1 MNELRAAFAP
11 GCRPAPI
18 AALLLLGL
26 IAWGG
31 SIGGAAP
38 VRGLSRLP
46 ARPLSAGYLNA
57 IRRGTGNAA
66 QQMAALN
73 YEGVDIV
80 LLAFTLLNADGSL
93 DFAYGNS
100 DLYRPYL
107 IPRAHAHSRSV
118 VMSIVGDFETV
129 SAAVSLRQA
138 AATNIANA
146 LETYG
151 FDGADFD
158 WEWPDTAGERTQF
171 TLLMQA
177 VHAAVKARSPDYI
190 ISFAQGPGYWLAGT
204 DWSAVRDY
212 TDFCF
217 CMAYDWK
224 NPANGPIRKPGSVQY
239 LGLDGG
245 TIEAAAKGAVDYI
258 TAHGYPADQII
269 VGLPFYSSDNRSWF
283 NGEPTWS
290 ANRIGYLNAS
300 DPDYR
305 EVEFDSAWWMTPD
318 NIKQK
323 MNALLD
329 RRQTVLAGGATVRG
343 IGFWEFGHEDLANP
357 QLTRAIHEWRAGDR
371 SLGGLASPPPTNLAV
386 LVDAG
391 ASWRY
396 LDTGVALAA
405 SWTALAFDDSAWPAG
420 LAPLG
425 YGDGDE
431 ATVVSYGP
439 SATNK
444 YVTTY
449 FRHAFTLA
457 DTSAIH
463 VLTLRVLR
471 DDGAVVYLNGTEVFR
486 SNLPTGA
493 IAQATLALN
502 AVSGPEERTL
512 YHTWAVAPSLLVSGT
527 NILAVR
533 VHQSAVTSTDIS
545 FDLQLL
551 AQMDPARLTL
561 VPPRAI
567 WRYLDAGTNPGAAW
581 LTRTYNDGAWF
592 EGKARLGYGGDGE
605 LTSLLFG
612 SDAAS
617 KPITCYFRHAFLAED
632 ATMLGPL
639 RLQMQRDDGAVV
651 YLNGAEVFRANM
663 PAGVVTPATLAS
675 SAIAGVDETNWIR
688 APLPATTLVA
698 GTNVIAVE
706 VHQAA
711 ATSSDLG
718 LDLELSAVLQPR
730 LTIAR
735 NRSLCVLRWPV
746 AAPGFQVQYTD
757 SLASPVT
764 WQPYPYAPSVNGP
777 WYQVQAVPVGS
788 RFYRLSAP

>member
-1 MNELRAAFAP
+1 
-11 GCRPAPI
+11 
-18 AALLLLGL
+18 
-26 IAWGG
+26 
-31 SIGGAAP
+31 
-38 VRGLSRLP
+38 
-46 ARPLSAGYLNA
+46 
-57 IRRGTGNAA
+57 
-66 QQMAALN
+66 MAALN
-73 YEGVDIV
+73 YEAVDIV
-80 LLAFTLLNADGSL
+80 VLAFTLLNADGSL
-93 DFAYGNS
+93 DFTYGNS
-100 DLYRPYL
+100 DLYRPHL
-107 IPRAHAHSRSV
+107 IPQAHAHSRSV

-129 SAAVSLRQA
+129 SAAASLRQT

-146 LETYG
+146 FETYG
-151 FDGADFD
+151 FDGVDFD
-158 WEWPDTAGERTQF
+158 WEWPDTAAERTQF
-171 TLLMQA
+171 TLLVQA

-204 DWSAVRDY
+204 DWAAVRDY

-217 CMAYDWK
+217 CIAYDWK

-239 LGLDGG
+239 LGLNGG

-258 TAHGYPADQII
+258 LAHGYPAEKVI

-305 EVEFDSAWWMTPD
+305 EVEFDGAWWTTPD

-329 RRQTVLAGGATVRG
+329 PRQTVLAGGATVRG

-357 QLTRAIHEWRAGDR
+357 RLTRAIQEWRAGDR
-371 SLGGLASPPPTNLAV
+371 SLGGLASPPPTNLVV

-396 LDTGVALAA
+396 LDTGVALGP
-405 SWTALAFDDSAWPAG
+405 SWVSRTFDDSAWPAG

-444 YVTTY
+444 YITTY
-449 FRHAFTLA
+449 FRHTFTLA
-457 DTSAIH
+457 DTSAIQS
-463 VLTLRVLR
+463 LTLRLLR
-471 DDGAVVYLNGTEVFR
+471 DDGAVVHLSGTEVFR
-486 SNLPTGA
+486 SNMPTGL
-493 IAQATLALN
+493 ITQTTLARN

-512 YHTWAVAPSLLVSGT
+512 YHTIAVAPSLLVSGT
-527 NILAVR
+527 NVLAVR
-533 VHQSAVTSTDIS
+533 VHQSSVSSTDIS

-551 AQMDPARLTL
+551 AQMEPARLTL
-561 VPPRAI
+561 VPPRAT

-581 LTRTYNDGAWF
+581 NLRAYDDNAWF
-592 EGKARLGYGGDGE
+592 EGRARLGYGTDGE
-605 LTSLLFG
+605 LTPLLFG

-617 KPITCYFRHAFLAED
+617 KPITCYFRHAFLVED
-632 ATMLGPL
+632 AAVLGPL
-639 RLQMQRDDGAVV
+639 RLQMQRDDGAIV
-651 YLNGAEVFRANM
+651 YLNGAEVFRSNM
-663 PAGVVTPATLAS
+663 PTGAVTPATLAS
-675 SAIAGVDETNWIR
+675 SAIGGVDETHWIR
-688 APLPATTLVA
+688 AALPATTLVA

-718 LDLELSAVLQPR
+718 LDVELSALLQPR

-735 NRSLCVLRWPV
+735 NGSVYVLRWPV
-746 AAPGFQVQYTD
+746 AAPGFRLQYAD
-757 SLASPVT
+757 SLTSPVN
-764 WQPYPYAPSVNGP
+764 WRPYPLTPSVNGP
-777 WYQVQAVPVGS
+777 WYQIQTVPVGS
-788 RFYRLSAP
+788 RFYRLRTP